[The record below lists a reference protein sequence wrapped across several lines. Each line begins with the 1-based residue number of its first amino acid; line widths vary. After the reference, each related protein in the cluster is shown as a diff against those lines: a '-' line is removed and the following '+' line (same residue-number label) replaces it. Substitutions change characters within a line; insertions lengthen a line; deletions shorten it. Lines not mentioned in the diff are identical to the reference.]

1 MQDTG
6 QRSVVPGSERIDL
19 AARMVQT
26 LPSFG
31 EWATAVRDF
40 ETPHGKLGYRQAA
53 ILYGLRHGL
62 IADGPV
68 SPSLLADYFGVQP
81 SVITR
86 VLVRLDKSGFISRR
100 TDPIDRRGQSVQ
112 ITDLGTAISVYIENL
127 FVGEMLDS
135 MAFASDAELDTLRES
150 LPILIRIAADLDDKR
165 RRSRP
170 TAIRADADAREDA
183 GPD

>member
-1 MQDTG
+1 MDDTG
-6 QRSVVPGSERIDL
+6 QTSVASGSERSDL
-19 AARMVQT
+19 AARMIQV

-40 ETPHGKLGYRQAA
+40 ETPHGKVGYRQAA
-53 ILYGLRHGL
+53 ILYGLRYGL

-86 VLVRLDKSGFISRR
+86 VLVRLETSGFISRR
-100 TDPIDRRGQSVQ
+100 TDPIDRRGQSVR
-112 ITDLGTAISVYIENL
+112 ITDLGTAISVSIEEL

-135 MAFASDAELDTLRES
+135 MAFASDAELTTLRES
-150 LPILIRIAADLDDKR
+150 LPILIRIAADLDHKR

-170 TAIRADADAREDA
+170 SLIRADADDHEDA
-183 GPD
+183 SPD

>member
-1 MQDTG
+1 MGNEG
-6 QRSVVPGSERIDL
+6 QTSAEYGSERSEL

-31 EWATAVRDF
+31 QWATAVRDF

-68 SPSLLADYFGVQP
+68 SPSMLADYFGVQP

-86 VLVRLDKSGFISRR
+86 VLVRLDKGGFISRC
-100 TDPIDRRGQSVQ
+100 TDPIDRRGQSVR
-112 ITDLGTAISVYIENL
+112 ITDLGTAISVSIEEQ
-127 FVGEMLDS
+127 FVNGMLDS
-135 MAFASDAELDTLRES
+135 MAFASDAELTTLRQS
-150 LPILIRIAADLDDKR
+150 LPILIRIAADLDAKR

-170 TAIRADADAREDA
+170 SQLRSDADDTDDPIL
-183 GPD
+183 G